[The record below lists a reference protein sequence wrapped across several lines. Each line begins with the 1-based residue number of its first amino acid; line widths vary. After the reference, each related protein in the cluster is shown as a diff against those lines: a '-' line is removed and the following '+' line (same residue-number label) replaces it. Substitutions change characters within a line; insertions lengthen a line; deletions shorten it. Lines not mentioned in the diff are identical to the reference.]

1 MVCLLPDTPF
11 GTLPSLDHGIFPRIC
26 TFKCLSKSK
35 LLGEMYSSSCDKHH
49 LEKFRVFHGSG
60 QFSRVG
66 SGRVG
71 SGRVGSGRVGSGRV
85 WLGWVG
91 LGGIG
96 LGRVGLGLSC
106 VPPLHLVDDS
116 STYPR
121 APIPSESCSSV
132 LGDIY
137 TKHAGCPFRMRIARL
152 SSHAAALCLSIG
164 IYGGQPDI

>member
-1 MVCLLPDTPF
+1 MNVVGLPMVCLLPDTPF

-85 WLGWVG
+85 G
-91 LGGIG
+91 LGQGDMIE
-96 LGRVGLGLSC
+96 
-106 VPPLHLVDDS
+106 VPQLF
-116 STYPR
+116 
-121 APIPSESCSSV
+121 SEVPHITSLRS
-132 LGDIY
+132 LPKLIRREIKLL
-137 TKHAGCPFRMRIARL
+137 TA
-152 SSHAAALCLSIG
+152 
-164 IYGGQPDI
+164 